1 MKQQQQQGQQCQ
13 QQQQEQEQKLVVL
26 SGKQKVTSSCDDDAV
41 PGSFGFADLVVDEAQ
56 QQQQQQHLGEAG
68 CKRLCSGGTAGMSA
82 VEEIHSLR
90 EQLVVEQAKVAS
102 LQQQLV
108 R

>member
-1 MKQQQQQGQQCQ
+1 MKQQPQQQGQPCQ
-13 QQQQEQEQKLVVL
+13 LQQQEQKLVVL

-56 QQQQQQHLGEAG
+56 QQQQQQHLGKAG
-68 CKRLCSGGTAGMSA
+68 CDRLCSGGTAGLGA
-82 VEEIHSLR
+82 VEEINSLR
-90 EQLVVEQAKVAS
+90 EQLVGEQAKVAS